1 MRNIHFANVS
11 TSEYYPESTPG
22 TVSMAFAL
30 ATRVNS
36 SHPVHHPGPEYYPG
50 PCFTIP
56 QVIRHRRPNSLTPR
70 SIIPTESATPIE
82 LFTSKGILRPSPSI
96 IPFLLALRPT
106 QACAARSRPSTEYH
120 RHRGHPREFTCCL
133 TTLCP
138 LSLPCAVL
146 SLLLLPF
153 HFRRTA
159 PDLRL
164 GGVCRR

>member
-56 QVIRHRRPNSLTPR
+56 QVIRHRRPNSTTPR

-82 LFTSKGILRPSPSI
+82 LFTSKGILRPSSSPVLFS
-96 IPFLLALRPT
+96 PHSGQPRPVLPDRDR
-106 QACAARSRPSTEYH
+106 ARSTTGTKDTRENSHAASRRCAPSPFPVPH
-120 RHRGHPREFTCCL
+120 
-133 TTLCP
+133 
-138 LSLPCAVL
+138 SLYFC
-146 SLLLLPF
+146 F
-153 HFRRTA
+153 HFTSDEQPPIFA
-159 PDLRL
+159 
-164 GGVCRR
+164 